1 MYISDLLFVE
11 KYRPKNLDDLILP
24 ERVME
29 KIKTG
34 PKNHLLLHGP
44 AGTGKTSTA
53 KAIVQQFGL
62 DYIYING
69 SDETGVD
76 VIREK
81 ITNFA
86 SSMSLTG
93 NSGMKIIILDE
104 FDHLSQNAF
113 AALRATME
121 RFHKT
126 ARFIA
131 TCNYVNKI
139 PDPII
144 SRFDVV
150 NFNFD
155 KEDEAELTKKYIKR
169 IYAIGQNEGLKIDK
183 DALVEFT
190 KRNFP
195 DLRST
200 LNKLQGYANEGK
212 THITLS
218 DVKRFNS
225 VYKDVFDMVINGNNP
240 NQNYKLIASQYSTK
254 TDELLESFGN
264 EFIDYLMEEHPQ
276 LEKKIPQLIISV
288 AKYQAQRNE
297 VIDPLIS
304 LLACVFELQTII
316 MS

>member
-1 MYISDLLFVE
+1 MYVSELLFVE
-11 KYRPKNLDDLILP
+11 KYRPKNLNDLILP
-24 ERVME
+24 DRVMT
-29 KIKTG
+29 KIEGG

-53 KAIVQQFGL
+53 KAIVKHFGL

-69 SDETGVD
+69 SSENGIDIV
-76 VIREK
+76 REK

-86 SSMSLTG
+86 STLSLSNQG
-93 NSGMKIIILDE
+93 KQKVIIIDE
-104 FDHLSQNAF
+104 IDGFRAFDSF
-113 AALRATME
+113 RATME
-121 RFHKT
+121 KFHKT
-126 ARFIA
+126 TRFIA

-139 PDPII
+139 PEPIL
-144 SRFDVV
+144 SRFDVI

-155 KEDEAELTKKYIKR
+155 KEDEAELIKKYAKR
-169 IYAIGQNEGLKIDK
+169 IYSICKNEELTIEK

-195 DLRST
+195 DLRTT
-200 LNKLQGYANEGK
+200 LNKLQGFYNERK
-212 THITLS
+212 KVITVQ

-225 VYKDVFDMVINGNNP
+225 VYKDVFELVINGTDP
-240 NQNYKLIASQYSTK
+240 NENYKLIASQYGTK

-264 EFIDYLMEEHPQ
+264 EFIDYLVEEHPRH
-276 LEKKIPQLIISV
+276 EKKIPQLIITV

-316 MS
+316 VS